1 VQRPAPIAA
10 ITFLLALSVGIN
22 YIDRTNLSIAAP
34 LLKTE
39 LHLSASQ
46 LGLIFSVFFWTYACF
61 QLVSGWLADRIDV
74 KWLLGGGLGLW
85 SAATAAAALVHG
97 FLPLLL
103 ARLILG
109 VGESV
114 AYPSYSRILVEHV
127 PEDRR
132 GRANGAIAAGQM
144 CGIALG
150 TIVGGMLVAR
160 LGWRPFFVGL
170 GVLGFLWLVP
180 WLTIMPS
187 RPPGH
192 APDAS
197 PDTPTVAQIASQR
210 TFWGACI
217 GLFGANYYSYTFIS
231 WLPLYLVEYR
241 HYSMDR
247 MGVTTGAIYLL
258 VAVTAMITGRTADR
272 RIVSGLSG
280 LGIRRTICAG
290 GLAAAGLLLLLG
302 MTFIES
308 PISMVLL
315 FGAYVG
321 WGAFSAVHW
330 AATQTLAGPLAAGRW
345 TGMQNFAGNLAG
357 PTAPLIAGILLDRTG
372 GYFWGFVVTAVIT
385 TIGAA
390 AWTFVI
396 RDVRETNW
404 RAQPPIVNPQS
415 SIVN

>member
-1 VQRPAPIAA
+1 VQRPPPIAA

-39 LHLSASQ
+39 LHLSASE
-46 LGLIFSVFFWTYACF
+46 LGFIFSAFFWTYACF
-61 QLVSGWLADRIDV
+61 QLVSGWLADRVDV
-74 KWLLGGGLGLW
+74 KWLLGAGLGLW
-85 SAATAAAALVHG
+85 SAATAAAAFVHG
-97 FLPLLL
+97 FVPLLL

-132 GRANGAIAAGQM
+132 GGANAAISAGQM

-150 TIVGGMLVAR
+150 TLAGGMLVAR
-160 LGWRPFFVGL
+160 LGWRPFFIAL
-170 GVLGFLWLVP
+170 GILGFLWLVP
-180 WLTIMPS
+180 WLMVMPS
-187 RPPGH
+187 RPPGLVPEASLD
-192 APDAS
+192 APS
-197 PDTPTVAQIASQR
+197 IAQIARQR
-210 TFWGACI
+210 TFWGACF
-217 GLFGANYYSYTFIS
+217 GLFGANYFSYTFIS
-231 WLPLYLVEYR
+231 WLPLYLVDYR

-247 MGVTTGAIYLL
+247 MGATTGAIYLL
-258 VAVTAMITGRTADR
+258 VAVTAMITGRAADW
-272 RIVSGLSG
+272 RIVRGLST
-280 LGIRRTICAG
+280 LAIRRTICAS
-290 GLAAAGLLLLLG
+290 GLAVAGLLLLVG

-315 FGAYVG
+315 FAAYLG

-330 AATQTLAGPLAAGRW
+330 AASQTLAGPLAAGRW
-345 TGMQNFAGNLAG
+345 TGMQNFIGNLAG
-357 PTAPLIAGILLDRTG
+357 PTAPLVTGILLDHTG

-390 AWTFVI
+390 SWTFVI
-396 RDVRETNW
+396 LDVRETDW
-404 RAQPPIVNPQS
+404 RAA
-415 SIVN
+415 